1 MRWLPLVNHALSDP
15 LVRYYVKHK
24 AGMATHVP
32 AVLVKCVPHDN
43 KALAPAAACTIRL
56 IGESSPRVP
65 RETSSLYHPQH
76 LLSTDHPKSCFDA
89 WHCPWLQP
97 PLEEGSDVTG

>member
-56 IGESSPRVP
+56 IASGPARNFVIVSSSTFAVDRSSKKLLRCLALPR
-65 RETSSLYHPQH
+65 
-76 LLSTDHPKSCFDA
+76 
-89 WHCPWLQP
+89 LQP